1 MTHDGDGD
9 GAQPGRLPEGAD
21 FDPLESGGIAAI
33 LRREAVWA
41 AVPPDLATRI
51 LADVGAAAAQ
61 PGARTSDQP
70 TPMRRGQARR
80 SVPALRRHR
89 FALAAAA
96 AAVVGVGGAL
106 AVTVAQTDAPPTE
119 VALVGTDLAQQSRGE
134 ARVEDTPS
142 GVKISIDVSGLPPA
156 AAGTYYEGWVSGD
169 RGSVAIGTFHLRKG
183 SDGVVLWSG
192 VDMRAYP
199 TIKVTLQQEG
209 RGPASSGQVL
219 LAGSL
224 AG

>member
-1 MTHDGDGD
+1 MSPEASRRYFVGKRS
-9 GAQPGRLPEGAD
+9 GRPTTG
-21 FDPLESGGIAAI
+21 S
-33 LRREAVWA
+33 RN
-41 AVPPDLATRI
+41 PDSCR
-51 LADVGAAAAQ
+51 
-61 PGARTSDQP
+61 
-70 TPMRRGQARR
+70 RRGRSGPAWCSHVRSAHAHAARAGAR

-169 RGSVAIGTFHLRKG
+169 RGSVAIGT
-183 SDGVVLWSG
+183 S
-192 VDMRAYP
+192 
-199 TIKVTLQQEG
+199 T
-209 RGPASSGQVL
+209 
-219 LAGSL
+219 
-224 AG
+224 